1 MHIRFVETFTA
12 GWSALEKRLL
22 PSYVWTSDSLT
33 FWRERILFLI
43 CFIASVFGPIALIP
57 SLLLSYKEGLWGVI
71 LIDSLAYVAAVTIII
86 ARNSLFLVRAMGF
99 CSVLYALG
107 IIILFIL
114 GPVGAGYIWLFGAS
128 VLVSTFFGLGA
139 AVWTLVV
146 NAIVLLSVGVFI
158 AYGNPEWALHVE
170 NALEKWLVMAAN
182 FLILNAFV
190 TITTAFLLNGLKEAL
205 LTEQKISRNLRESE
219 EMFRSYL
226 ENAPDGVY
234 MSDLEGNFLYGNRKC
249 EEIIGYGIE
258 ELVGKNYLELN
269 ILPEKSLEKAAQLLR
284 ANIEGKPTGP
294 DEIELISKE
303 GDLIPVEI
311 NTSVVQRMGQ
321 RIILAFVRNIT
332 ERKKAES
339 EIQAMARFPSEN
351 PNPVL
356 RIARDGTLQYV
367 NEAGLNLLPDW
378 HLQEGRE
385 APSVLRDVVSEA
397 IKSGL
402 TQMVDLEHGKR
413 TYSFSVAPIVVAGY
427 ANLYCRDVTESKQ
440 AEEQIRKLNEE
451 LEQRVLERTIQLEA
465 ANKELV
471 AFSYSVSH
479 DLRAPLR
486 SIDGF
491 SQALLE
497 KYGNNLDE
505 TGKTYLD
512 RVRRATQHMG
522 RLIDDMLKLS
532 RITQAEFKRR
542 NVNMSNII
550 REITKTYKRDNPD
563 RSVDVTIQEGVIL
576 QGDPYLMQIAM
587 ENLMGNAWKFTG
599 KEAHPKI
606 EFGTTVRDGETVC
619 FIRDNGAGFDMAY
632 GNKLFGAFQR
642 LHTTSEFPGTGIG
655 LATVK
660 RIIHRHEGRI
670 WAEGEVGKG
679 ATFFFTVPS

>member
-1 MHIRFVETFTA
+1 LHIRFGETFAT

-22 PSYVWTSDSLT
+22 PSYVWTSDPLT

-86 ARNSLFLVRAMGF
+86 ARNSLFLARALGF
-99 CSVLYALG
+99 CSILYALG
-107 IIILFIL
+107 ISILFIL

-128 VLVSTFFGLGA
+128 VLISTFFGLGA

-146 NAIVLLSVGVFI
+146 NAIALLSVGVFI

-182 FLILNAFV
+182 FLLLNAFV
-190 TITTAFLLNGLKEAL
+190 TITTAFLLNGLKGAL

-234 MSDLEGNFLYGNRKC
+234 MSDLQGNLLYGNRKC
-249 EEIIGYGIE
+249 EEIIGYRRE

-269 ILPEKSLEKAAQLLR
+269 ILPEKSLGKAAQLLH

-294 DEIELISKE
+294 DEIELISKD
-303 GDLIPVEI
+303 GRIIPVEI
-311 NTSVVQRMGQ
+311 NTNVVQRGDQ
-321 RIILAFVRNIT
+321 KIVLASVRDISG
-332 ERKKAES
+332 RKKAES

-356 RIARDGTLQYV
+356 RIARDGTLQYA

-378 HLQEGRE
+378 HLQEGRD
-385 APSVLRDVVSEA
+385 APSVLRAVVSEA
-397 IKSGL
+397 LKSGL
-402 TQMVDLEHGKR
+402 TQTVDLEHGKR
-413 TYSFSVAPIVVAGY
+413 TYSFSVAPIAVAGY
-427 ANLYCRDVTESKQ
+427 ANLYCRDVTERKR
-440 AEEQIRKLNEE
+440 AEEEIRRLNRT
-451 LEQRVLERTIQLEA
+451 LEQRVVERTMELEA
-465 ANKELV
+465 VNKELV

-491 SQALLE
+491 SRILFD
-497 KYGNNLDE
+497 KYQDKPLDDK
-505 TGKTYLD
+505 GKTYLE
-512 RVRRATQHMG
+512 RVFKATHHMG

-532 RITQAEFKRR
+532 RITQADFKREP
-542 NVNMSNII
+542 VDLSKMV
-550 REITKTYKRDNPD
+550 RDIAETFRKENSE
-563 RSVDVTIQEGVIL
+563 RVVDVDVREEIMV
-576 QGDPYLMQIAM
+576 QGDPSLMRIAM
-587 ENLMGNAWKFTG
+587 ENLMENAWKFTG
-599 KEAHPKI
+599 GAAHPVI

-619 FIRDNGAGFDMAY
+619 FIRDNGAGFEMAY
-632 GNKLFGAFQR
+632 ANKLFGAFQR
-642 LHTTSEFPGTGIG
+642 LHTTDEFPGTGIG
-655 LATVK
+655 LATVQ
-660 RIIHRHEGRI
+660 RIINRHGGRV
-670 WAEGEVGKG
+670 WAEGEKGKG
-679 ATFFFTVPS
+679 AIFYFTLP